1 MSYKVRVHLF
11 PIEKK
16 DILKYLDD
24 REIKYNDYFK
34 QYLNHDK
41 YKSVTEDKDIE
52 VIILKIEEL
61 GLTRPSSFNQIKK
74 AAIKKGYKFCD
85 ANLGFYLRLCLKE
98 QRMSSDSI
106 FSQGKNPDSSINIF
120 TDKFEEEWTFPRNTY
135 LRNVD
140 GQLWL
145 RASRFDDLYEF
156 EISSEFAFM
165 L

>member
-52 VIILKIEEL
+52 VVILKIEEL

-85 ANLGFYLRLCLKE
+85 ANLGFYLRLCLKD

-106 FSQGKNPDSSINIF
+106 LSQGKNPDSAINIF
-120 TDKFEEEWTFPRNTY
+120 IDKFEEEWTFPRNTY